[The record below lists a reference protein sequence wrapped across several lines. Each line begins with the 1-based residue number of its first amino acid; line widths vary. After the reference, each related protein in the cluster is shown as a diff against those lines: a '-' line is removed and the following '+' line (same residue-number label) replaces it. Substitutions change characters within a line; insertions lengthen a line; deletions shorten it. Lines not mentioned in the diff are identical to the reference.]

1 MYVIKF
7 TDGGL
12 ADVKAL
18 PKNVRNSLQTVLLQK
33 LAPDPV
39 RHSTELREPL
49 QGFRSLHWRKYR
61 VVFKI
66 FEELKIIAMAGI
78 GERSPQ
84 SRLNIYRRL
93 EELAA
98 KGKLAESVLSTLRGS
113 SPER

>member
-1 MYVIKF
+1 MYVIQF
-7 TDGGL
+7 SDDGL

-18 PKNVRNSLQTVLLQK
+18 PKHVRNSLQTVLRQK
-33 LAPDPV
+33 LAADPV
-39 RHSTELREPL
+39 RHSSDLREPL

-61 VVFKI
+61 GVFKI
-66 FEELKIIAMAGI
+66 LEELKIVAIAGI

-84 SRLNIYRRL
+84 SRSNIYRRL

-98 KGKLAESVLSTLRGS
+98 KGRLAEGVLSTLRGF